1 MIAESAVLAV
11 PEQQDRVTDP
21 ARTLS
26 LNRVAATLQV
36 LLAAR
41 RRARTE
47 DEAYWYTIA
56 RGL

>member
-1 MIAESAVLAV
+1 MIAESPAFAVQE
-11 PEQQDRVTDP
+11 EQASLTEP

-47 DEAYWYTIA
+47 DAAYWYTIA